1 MDTTIDQKRLQQ
13 KRAKRKESGLAWL
26 ITSPYIIIFIIFA
39 IVPVVLGIVFSFM
52 KYNPY
57 SPDTNEFIG
66 FQNFINLFNPD
77 LQISK
82 TFWESFSTMLLFD
95 IVAVPLLII
104 IPLFLAYY
112 INMRPP
118 GYKIF
123 RAIIYLP
130 SVVSVS
136 IMGVIFS
143 NMFAGDSSGLINAW
157 LGTEIHWLGGKPW
170 EGDTLRW
177 LVILTASIW
186 WQTGSNFIIFSGA
199 LRNVPKSLY
208 EACEMDGGGKIKCF
222 FSVTL
227 PNIKSS
233 ITICLFNTLVGYLGL
248 YGQTLALCDASNKDI
263 LVTPMMFIQKYLS
276 GGVTYATQTGFFCAC
291 AILFG
296 IVTIIFS
303 TIQRVC
309 CADRRKKTCF
319 ELKCNTYSKNKK
331 LLAGDNISD
340 INPELAKWGEL

>member
-1 MDTTIDQKRLQQ
+1 MSKGGRGTQTFQWQKYLPLEAQPTV
-13 KRAKRKESGLAWL
+13 
-26 ITSPYIIIFIIFA
+26 IC
-39 IVPVVLGIVFSFM
+39 
-52 KYNPY
+52 
-57 SPDTNEFIG
+57 
-66 FQNFINLFNPD
+66 
-77 LQISK
+77 
-82 TFWESFSTMLLFD
+82 
-95 IVAVPLLII
+95 IVA
-104 IPLFLAYY
+104 
-112 INMRPP
+112 
-118 GYKIF
+118 
-123 RAIIYLP
+123 
-130 SVVSVS
+130 
-136 IMGVIFS
+136 
-143 NMFAGDSSGLINAW
+143 
-157 LGTEIHWLGGKPW
+157 
-170 EGDTLRW
+170 
-177 LVILTASIW
+177 
-186 WQTGSNFIIFSGA
+186 
-199 LRNVPKSLY
+199 
-208 EACEMDGGGKIKCF
+208 GKIKCF

-331 LLAGDNISD
+331 LL
-340 INPELAKWGEL
+340 